1 MALLGSSVDPRLF
14 MQDYSGFTRAAEIQA
29 QGMQNLGAAIGQGI
43 KDFGEAREERK
54 KLDAQ
59 VKADDVS
66 IESAIKLGDSLG
78 IDIKSYLEPIQALR
92 KDPNTTPAQ
101 SLALGRAAAQGISN
115 AFTLGIGAQERRIKL
130 AQAGAESDYR
140 DRMAAASETRAA
152 ASLLGAKAAAQ
163 PNYIFQE
170 YNVKNPVTGEDEK
183 SKLPVNPKTGRPR
196 DIEANRDILNV
207 QDWYENKGG
216 LVPEEPAMP
225 TPTSQVGGS
234 ISDSIA
240 SAAEMNIGKL
250 STAKTPGTQ
259 GGNMG
264 CADAICRTFE
274 MATGEELVPG
284 GTLSTREMATN
295 LNNDPRFV
303 KVPFN
308 EAKKGDIVLT
318 PRKGK
323 KAGHTG
329 IVLDGGKIASNSS
342 KGFAGK
348 SPGTFTQNY
357 TMDSWDRN
365 VAPRNPSE
373 TAAYRYVGSQG
384 IDNALAMGGDMTQQA
399 MGTPEQQ
406 AMTAQQIEQ
415 GQQFATTQA
424 GQGMPTEPSMATQQP
439 QLPQQAA
446 PKVNLRPGFAPVRPQ
461 GNKPT
466 TTMTAEQVQ
475 NLVAQGFRVNAMPNA
490 DGTFTVSGVT
500 TGGSSSGFEV
510 TTPEGTTVRYGG
522 AGGLTQPKV
531 GQGLQLVPDPTS
543 PTGTRAVPVPG
554 GEAEKAAQQEAA
566 AAETEKA
573 RGVELGLVALAEI
586 DNFIN
591 YTDKMS
597 KLPFASPLRKAFGAF
612 GMEEQAEAQSSLDTV
627 TANLKF
633 EALSSLRKSSP
644 SGASGLGQVTQP
656 EFMALADQ
664 WGALKLTGDPEKIKE
679 RAIRVKKQFLDIVHG
694 SQKHRDLL
702 LKKGVI
708 TEQQYNEIQSQYP
721 GSKVASQEDAN
732 LSRWRKTF
740 TPQPTQ

>member
-14 MQDYSGFTRAAEIQA
+14 MQDYSGFTRAAETQA

-43 KDFGEAREERK
+43 KSFGEAREERK

-66 IESAIKLGDSLG
+66 IESAIKLGKSLG
-78 IDIKSYLEPIQALR
+78 IDINSYLEPIQALR

-115 AFTLGIGAQERRIKL
+115 AFTLGIGAQER
-130 AQAGAESDYR
+130 QS
-140 DRMAAASETRAA
+140 ASERARAEAQYKQGMLEASQTRAA
-152 ASLLGAKAAAQ
+152 ASLLGAQQKASEIKSEEVPVVNA
-163 PNYIFQE
+163 
-170 YNVKNPVTGEDEK
+170 VTGEKD
-183 SKLPVNPKTGRPR
+183 SVL
-196 DIEANRDILNV
+196 INRDA
-207 QDWYENKGG
+207 QGRMRD
-216 LVPEEPAMP
+216 PETGKVIKDIFKYGNEMEGWEAPEQPAMP

-318 PRKGK
+318 PRKGN

-357 TMDSWDRN
+357 TMDSWGRN

-384 IDNALAMGGDMTQQA
+384 IDNALAMGGDISSQA

-406 AMTAQQIEQ
+406 AEAASQIEQ
-415 GQQFATTQA
+415 GQQLRLATAQNIS
-424 GQGMPTEPSMATQQP
+424 QGAIPTEPSMATQQP
-439 QLPQQAA
+439 QLPQQTA
-446 PKVNLRPGFAPVRPQ
+446 PQVNKRLLSSRSQ
-461 GNKPT
+461 NKPT
-466 TTMTAEQVQ
+466 TTMSAEQVK
-475 NLVAQGFRVNAMPNA
+475 NLTAQGFKVDAVPTN
-490 DGTFTVSGVT
+490 DGNFMVSGVT
-500 TGGSSSGFEV
+500 
-510 TTPEGTTVRYGG
+510 
-522 AGGLTQPKV
+522 AGGQTPRYTKTPQEDLESQRLTRIDKEQSDLASA
-531 GQGLQLVPDPTS
+531 G
-543 PTGTRAVPVPG
+543 
-554 GEAEKAAQQEAA
+554 
-566 AAETEKA
+566 
-573 RGVELGLVALAEI
+573 LAESQNI
-586 DNFIN
+586 SQLKGIKDLLDSSVKTGFGREVI
-591 YTDKMS
+591 M
-597 KLPFASPLRKAFGAF
+597 KAKRVIGADVAN
-612 GMEEQAEAQSSLDTV
+612 EEQFQSLVGNEAMKNIALTKGAISDREMEYFKTVLSPNMGKTTEGNKRIIDFKIKYAERSSKIAKTITKMQSQGESPYKIQEQVDNIIASEPL
-627 TANLKF
+627 F
-633 EALSSLRKSSP
+633 SP
-644 SGASGLGQVTQP
+644 S
-656 EFMALADQ
+656 
-664 WGALKLTGDPEKIKE
+664 
-679 RAIRVKKQFLDIVHG
+679 
-694 SQKHRDLL
+694 
-702 LKKGVI
+702 
-708 TEQQYNEIQSQYP
+708 
-721 GSKVASQEDAN
+721 DAN
-732 LSRWRKTF
+732 AI
-740 TPQPTQ
+740 PQNQAESDANFLEGYQRGE

>member
-163 PNYIFQE
+163 PNYTFQE

-216 LVPEEPAMP
+216 LAPEEPAMP

-406 AMTAQQIEQ
+406 TMTAQQIEQ

-446 PKVNLRPGFAPVRPQ
+446 PKVNLRPGFAPVRTQ
-461 GNKPT
+461 GSKPT
-466 TTMTAEQVQ
+466 TTMTAEQVA
-475 NLVAQGFRVNAMPNA
+475 NLAAQGFKVNALPTD
-490 DGTFTVSGVT
+490 DGNFIVSGATVG
-500 TGGSSSGFEV
+500 GGSETTFGFDPKTGRV
-510 TTPEGTTVRYGG
+510 TVTQGG
-522 AGGLTQPKV
+522 SKAGQAAK
-531 GQGLQLVPDPTS
+531 
-543 PTGTRAVPVPG
+543 A
-554 GEAEKAAQQEAA
+554 EEKA
-566 AAETEKA
+566 KA
-573 RGVELGLVALAEI
+573 YG
-586 DNFIN
+586 NWFN
-591 YTDKMS
+591 
-597 KLPFASPLRKAFGAF
+597 
-612 GMEEQAEAQSSLDTV
+612 
-627 TANLKF
+627 
-633 EALSSLRKSSP
+633 
-644 SGASGLGQVTQP
+644 
-656 EFMALADQ
+656 
-664 WGALKLTGDPEKIKE
+664 
-679 RAIRVKKQFLDIVHG
+679 
-694 SQKHRDLL
+694 
-702 LKKGVI
+702 
-708 TEQQYNEIQSQYP
+708 
-721 GSKVASQEDAN
+721 
-732 LSRWRKTF
+732 SRSI
-740 TPQPTQ
+740 